1 MISSFS
7 PVHVSNSRASLFSPL
22 DWAGS
27 AHAFLPLKIVVVF
40 ISKVGWSAC

>member
-1 MISSFS
+1 MVSSFS
-7 PVHVSNSRASLFSPL
+7 PVHVSNSRVSLFSPL
-22 DWAGS
+22 YWAGS